1 MKIPSSRRF
10 LIPALLPLALMASG
24 SAHAI
29 FRAYLSV
36 TGNDANPCT
45 VTAPCR
51 LLPAALTAVDAG
63 GEIWMLDS
71 ANFNTSTVSITKSV
85 TILAITGELGSVV
98 GNGGAAFTI
107 NGAGIDVTLQ
117 NLNILGLP
125 GAFADIG
132 VNISNAAKVNVVNC
146 TISRFTGNG
155 SNGLGIWVNAGV
167 NTPKVNVIGSII
179 RGNAHGIVVAG
190 NGSATISKTHVIG
203 NAGNGIWANSGTG
216 LVSVHVSD
224 SVSSGNGS
232 GFVATGD
239 SQSVFSYLNVTRSIA
254 TENVNYGFV
263 ADGGTLGAVVVGDSM
278 ATHNGVGF
286 ASLSGGNLG
295 SRGNNTVIF
304 NNGSNVGPIQP
315 VSGT

>member
-1 MKIPSSRRF
+1 MKVPSFRGF
-10 LIPALLPLALMASG
+10 LVATFSSLVLMGSG

-36 TGNDANPCT
+36 TGSDANPCT

-51 LLPAALTAVDAG
+51 LLPAALTAVDVG

-85 TILAITGELGSVV
+85 TILAIPGELGSVV
-98 GNGGAAFTI
+98 GNGGGALSI
-107 NGAGIDVTLQ
+107 NGQGIEVTLQ

-132 VNISNAAKVNVVNC
+132 VNINNAAKVNVVNC
-146 TISRFTGNG
+146 NISRFTGNG
-155 SNGLGIWVNAGV
+155 SNGLGIWVNAGA

-203 NAGNGIWANSGTG
+203 NSGNGIWVVSGTG
-216 LVSVHVSD
+216 NANVHVSD
-224 SVSSGNGS
+224 SVSSGNAN
-232 GFVATGD
+232 GFVASGGA
-239 SQSVFSYLNVTRSIA
+239 SVFSYMMVTRSIA
-254 TENVNYGFV
+254 TENVNNGF
-263 ADGGTLGAVVVGDSM
+263 AAEGGATGLMVVGDSM

-286 ASLSGGNLG
+286 AAVTGGELG

-304 NNGSNVGPIQP
+304 NNAPNVGVVSP
-315 VSGT
+315 VAGT

>member
-1 MKIPSSRRF
+1 MKAPSFRRF
-10 LIPALLPLALMASG
+10 LVPTLSLLVLMASG

-36 TGNDANPCT
+36 TGSDANPCT

-51 LLPAALTAVDAG
+51 LLPAALTAVDVG

-85 TILAITGELGSVV
+85 TILAIPGELGSVV
-98 GNGGAAFTI
+98 GNGGTALSI
-107 NGAGIDVTLQ
+107 NGAGIEVTLQ

-132 VNISNAAKVNVVNC
+132 INVNDAAKVNVVSCN
-146 TISRFTGNG
+146 ISRFTGTG
-155 SNGLGIWVNAGV
+155 SNGLGIWVNPGA
-167 NTPKVNVIGSII
+167 NAPKVNVIGSII

-203 NAGNGIWANSGTG
+203 NSGNGIWANSGTG
-216 LVSVHVSD
+216 LATVHVSD
-224 SVSSGNGS
+224 SVSSGNAS
-232 GFVATGD
+232 GFVATGT
-239 SQSVFSYLNVTRSIA
+239 SQTAFSYVNVTRSIA

-263 ADGGTLGAVVVGDSM
+263 ADGSSLGVVVVGDSM

-286 ASLSGGNLG
+286 ARLSGGDLG

-304 NNGSNVGPIQP
+304 NNAPNVGVPSP
-315 VSGT
+315 VAGT